1 LESDILQAAAI
12 IVFRSSM
19 SSADTGMMKC
29 RVAATSCYVME
40 RINQRQSIG
49 LYEWTGSRW

>member
-1 LESDILQAAAI
+1 VLELVGVDILQAAAV

-40 RINQRQSIG
+40 HINQRQSIG
-49 LYEWTGSRW
+49 LYE